1 MAKPFC
7 LWCSAPWVWR
17 SLNSYESQ
25 ARPWGTSRLLLPVL
39 KLATSLMAVTT
50 YLTRILLKEGRD
62 HLSHREYIL
71 SPQWKVWKL
80 EAAGHLASRVRKQ
93 RGRMLAPSL
102 LSLPPFSLLIQS
114 GSLARW
120 WQVFPVLLDLPRQC
134 LTEVCLLSDSKSR
147 HVDNEDEPWP
157 VPTSPADGGLVI
169 TWPWF
174 SRCYGTIWKLH
185 PEDGSVLSEQD
196 APCRDSRTVFI
207 SLVSLCNKHRWK
219 LRKPQPLTA
228 GYKG

>member
-25 ARPWGTSRLLLPVL
+25 ARPWGTSRLLLLIL
-39 KLATSLMAVTT
+39 KLATSLMVVTK

-71 SPQWKVWKL
+71 SPQGKVWKL
-80 EAAGHLASRVRKQ
+80 EAAGHVTSRVRKQ

-147 HVDNEDEPWP
+147 HVDNEDDPWP

-174 SRCYGTIWKLH
+174 NRCYGTIWKLH
-185 PEDGSVLSEQD
+185 PEDG
-196 APCRDSRTVFI
+196 
-207 SLVSLCNKHRWK
+207 
-219 LRKPQPLTA
+219 
-228 GYKG
+228 

>member
-1 MAKPFC
+1 
-7 LWCSAPWVWR
+7 
-17 SLNSYESQ
+17 
-25 ARPWGTSRLLLPVL
+25 
-39 KLATSLMAVTT
+39 MAVTK

-62 HLSHREYIL
+62 HLSHREFIL

-114 GSLARW
+114 GSLAHW

-147 HVDNEDEPWP
+147 HVDNEDDPWP

-207 SLVSLCNKHRWK
+207 SLVSLCNKH
-219 LRKPQPLTA
+219 
-228 GYKG
+228 G